1 MSYTKIWVHCVWG
14 TKSRYPFLKGD
25 VKNRVISHILQ
36 KAQERNLHIECI
48 NGYDEHLHCLL
59 MLPPDVSIT
68 KVMQQI
74 KGESSF
80 WINSNGV
87 TKMKFEWACEYFAT
101 SVSESMLD
109 PVKRYIFNQEA
120 HHQKQTW
127 NDEYELLM
135 KYCLPAQNG

>member
-1 MSYTKIWVHCVWG
+1 
-14 TKSRYPFLKGD
+14 
-25 VKNRVISHILQ
+25 
-36 KAQERNLHIECI
+36 
-48 NGYDEHLHCLL
+48 
-59 MLPPDVSIT
+59 MLPPDVSIA

-80 WINSNGV
+80 WINGNGV
-87 TKMKFEWACEYFAT
+87 TKMKFEWACEYFAA

-127 NDEYELLM
+127 NDEYELLV